1 MRSNIQTSL
10 NLVSKFWINKNEIKQ
25 YKYVNAGHVIILWPR
40 QRSGGHRPRFGGKDA
55 RKRTETSY
63 LRVSSFL
70 DVNINL
76 FHAEELMDAAVHNQ
90 YWLMLFH
97 VEKRLFLN
105 RETFTR
111 LRGRW

>member
-1 MRSNIQTSL
+1 MPAMSL
-10 NLVSKFWINKNEIKQ
+10 FCDHAKGV
-25 YKYVNAGHVIILWPR
+25 
-40 QRSGGHRPRFGGKDA
+40 GGHCPRFGGKVA

-90 YWLMLFH
+90 YWLMLFY
-97 VEKRLFLN
+97 VEKRFLFLN

-111 LRGRW
+111 LRGR